1 MIVIEID
8 LREPQ
13 GLPLGRQM
21 ENGVRQIIFDLS
33 GLIED
38 YGDGTAEL
46 VHQRGKDLAPYLI
59 SAQRDGNSLTWTVSD
74 TDTAFAGD
82 GQAEIRWKVDDT
94 LAKTVI
100 LRTYVNHSIT
110 ADIVVPDALQSY
122 FDALVKYIDDRSVS
136 PEDLADAVADYIEQ
150 HPIDV
155 PVQSVNGETGD
166 VVLDAEDVGAIAV
179 EQLQTAINS
188 ALATAKASGEFDG
201 PQGPK
206 GDTGETGAT
215 GPQGPKGDTGDT
227 GATGPQGPKGDT
239 GEAGPAGPKGD
250 TGEQGPKGDTGDA
263 GATGPQGPK
272 GDNGS
277 DGKSAYEYAQ
287 DGGYTGTA
295 AQFANKLAAEY
306 QTVLTF
312 DQTPTAASIN
322 PVTSGGVK
330 TALDGK
336 EAVTEIVTKTAAD
349 TSCTL
354 EEHKFYVWPEMTSL
368 TITCPA
374 TGGPYAFRFTSGA
387 TATTLTMTGITMPDD
402 FAVEANKVYEVN
414 VYHGYG
420 LAVSWEVSA

>member
-8 LREPQ
+8 LRAPQ

-82 GQAEIRWKVDDT
+82 GQAEIRWRVDDA

-110 ADIVVPDALQSY
+110 ADTVIPDALQSY
-122 FDALVKYIDDRSVS
+122 FDALVEYIDDRSVS

-150 HPIDV
+150 HPIDA
-155 PVQSVNGETGD
+155 PVQSVNGETGN

-206 GDTGETGAT
+206 GDTGATGPQGPKGDTGETGATGPQGPKGDTGETGATGPQGPKGDTGAT

-239 GEAGPAGPKGD
+239 G
-250 TGEQGPKGDTGDA
+250 
-263 GATGPQGPK
+263 
-272 GDNGS
+272 DN
-277 DGKSAYEYAQ
+277 GKSAYEYAQ

-295 AQFANKLAAEY
+295 AQFAAKLAAN
-306 QTVLTF
+306 
-312 DQTPTAASIN
+312 DIPAPSN
-322 PVTSGGVK
+322 
-330 TALDGK
+330 
-336 EAVTEIVTKTAAD
+336 
-349 TSCTL
+349 
-354 EEHKFYVWPEMTSL
+354 
-368 TITCPA
+368 PA
-374 TGGPYAFRFTSGA
+374 TGAFLVWNGSAWVAQTLA
-387 TATTLTMTGITMPDD
+387 TWQGGS
-402 FAVEANKVYEVN
+402 Y
-414 VYHGYG
+414 
-420 LAVSWEVSA
+420 

>member
-59 SAQRDGNSLTWTVSD
+59 SAQRDGNRLTWTVSD

-100 LRTYVNHSIT
+100 LQTYVNHSIT
-110 ADIVVPDALQSY
+110 ADTVVPDALQSY
-122 FDALVKYIDDRSVS
+122 FDAMIKYIDDRSVS

-179 EQLQTAINS
+179 AQLQTAINS
-188 ALATAKASGEFDG
+188 ALATAKTSGEFDG

-206 GDTGETGAT
+206 
-215 GPQGPKGDTGDT
+215 GDT

-250 TGEQGPKGDTGDA
+250 TGEQGPKGDTG
-263 GATGPQGPK
+263 ATGEQGPK
-272 GDNGS
+272 GDTG
-277 DGKSAYEYAQ
+277 AQ
-287 DGGYTGTA
+287 GPKGDTGATGASGFSPTVTVTDITGGHRVTITDASGTH
-295 AQFANKLAAEY
+295 
-306 QTVLTF
+306 TF
-312 DQTPTAASIN
+312 DVMDGQSSSN
-322 PVTSGGVK
+322 PVISVNGRTG
-330 TALDGK
+330 
-336 EAVTEIVTKTAAD
+336 AVTGLQEQTTIVTKTASD
-349 TSCTL
+349 TSQTL
-354 EEHKFYVWPEMTSL
+354 AENTFYIWPEMSAL

-374 TGGPYAFRFTSGA
+374 TGGPYAFRFTSGT

-402 FAVEANKVYEVN
+402 FTVEASKTYEIN
-414 VYHGYG
+414 VYQGYG
-420 LAVSWEVSA
+420 LAVSWS